1 MNFDLI
7 FALIFYGLLVLFY
20 IKNKKKFSKE
30 GLLLLYRTKLGLL
43 LMDKLA
49 KKYPKL
55 LNFLGY
61 FSVFIG
67 FIGML
72 SIFYILIKG
81 TYGLIFVPDSA
92 PVLAPVLP
100 GISIPGLPVLSF
112 WHWIIAIFFVAV
124 IHEFA
129 HGVYARLYNIK
140 IKSSGFA
147 FLGPILAAFVEPDE
161 KIMKKASN
169 KKQLTIISAGP
180 FINIV
185 LGFLFLLFFIFI
197 FLPLQSNLFV
207 VDGVNIVNV
216 EQNSPAALSG
226 LTSGTLITQINNE
239 EVLDQGRLVTVIQDS
254 NGESV
259 NFITDKGE
267 FEVKPEF
274 KNDKYYV
281 GVSVTNNVV
290 VKSNIPE
297 FILPLVKWF
306 NMLIYWLWVISLG
319 IGLFNLLP
327 LGPIDGGRMF
337 YVAMLSFF
345 NDRKAMQI
353 FKVVSFISLTLIVI
367 NLLPYLLKLF
377 KWIINLF

>member
-100 GISIPGLPVLSF
+100 GIKIPGLPTLSF

-129 HGVYARLYNIK
+129 HGIYARLYKIK

-161 KIMKKASN
+161 KVMKKVSN
-169 KKQLTIISAGP
+169 KKQLAIISAGP
-180 FINIV
+180 F
-185 LGFLFLLFFIFI
+185 
-197 FLPLQSNLFV
+197 
-207 VDGVNIVNV
+207 VNIVFAFLILLFI
-216 EQNSPAALSG
+216 QFIFFPFIFNSDG
-226 LTSGTLITQINNE
+226 IT
-239 EVLDQGRLVTVIQDS
+239 V
-254 NGESV
+254 V
-259 NFITDKGE
+259 NIEKD
-267 FEVKPEF
+267 
-274 KNDKYYV
+274 
-281 GVSVTNNVV
+281 
-290 VKSNIPE
+290 
-297 FILPLVKWF
+297 
-306 NMLIYWLWVISLG
+306 
-319 IGLFNLLP
+319 
-327 LGPIDGGRMF
+327 
-337 YVAMLSFF
+337 
-345 NDRKAMQI
+345 
-353 FKVVSFISLTLIVI
+353 
-367 NLLPYLLKLF
+367 
-377 KWIINLF
+377 

>member
-1 MNFDLI
+1 M
-7 FALIFYGLLVLFY
+7 
-20 IKNKKKFSKE
+20 
-30 GLLLLYRTKLGLL
+30 
-43 LMDKLA
+43 
-49 KKYPKL
+49 
-55 LNFLGY
+55 
-61 FSVFIG
+61 
-67 FIGML
+67 
-72 SIFYILIKG
+72 
-81 TYGLIFVPDSA
+81 
-92 PVLAPVLP
+92 
-100 GISIPGLPVLSF
+100 
-112 WHWIIAIFFVAV
+112 
-124 IHEFA
+124 
-129 HGVYARLYNIK
+129 
-140 IKSSGFA
+140 
-147 FLGPILAAFVEPDE
+147 AAFVEPDE

-281 GVSVTNNVV
+281 GVSVTNNVA
-290 VKSNIPE
+290 VKNNIPE